1 MRYPRYNIDPF
12 ESRSGQTKGYDI
24 GIYCFFAKNAALRS
38 QKKTDLLKI
47 RILCV
52 RVVQHIIQWLLLF
65 LFCFVLFCFLFCFFV
80 FLLFFFRVNFCYLF
94 VWDFFILFFSLVCV
108 HELRRM
114 DRFNIIK
121 IVLATL
127 FLTRIFERKIKR
139 YLVGW
144 LRS

>member
-47 RILCV
+47 RIMCPSGATYLPV
-52 RVVQHIIQWLLLF
+52 TVVVSF
-65 LFCFVLFCFLFCFFV
+65 LFCLFCFLFCFFG

-139 YLVGW
+139 YLVG
-144 LRS
+144 